1 MQIFFYRENKKKKR
15 EVGRE
20 EETKKIYTYILPERV
35 LVRDLIEDLI
45 AIRTRNTKNLSACRA
60 EI

>member
-1 MQIFFYRENKKKKR
+1 MQIFFYRENKKKR
-15 EVGRE
+15 EIGRE

>member
-1 MQIFFYRENKKKKR
+1 MQIFFYQENKKKR

-35 LVRDLIEDLI
+35 LVRDLIEEPRF
-45 AIRTRNTKNLSACRA
+45 AREIR
-60 EI
+60 EICLRVEQKYN